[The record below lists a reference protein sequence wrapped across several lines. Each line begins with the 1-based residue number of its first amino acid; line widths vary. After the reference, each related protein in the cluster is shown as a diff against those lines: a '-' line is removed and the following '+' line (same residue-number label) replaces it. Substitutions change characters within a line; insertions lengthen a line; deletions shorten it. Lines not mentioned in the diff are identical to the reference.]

1 MTSDRFSYILHRLL
15 GALFVIFSV
24 STLVFLVVRW
34 VPGDPVDSILGENA
48 AELNKQVL
56 AECLHL
62 NDSLLR
68 QYLYFLGDI
77 ANGTLGT
84 FCDNPDVTVRDRI
97 VEVLPYTVELAL
109 ASMLLALLIAI
120 PLGVLAALRQG
131 SWLDLTALTVALL
144 GVSIP
149 NFWLGPM
156 LLLAFSITLRMFPD
170 PGAGVTGLHALVLPA
185 ITLGTALAAKL
196 ARMTRS
202 SMLEVLSADYI
213 RTARAKGLPER
224 QVIWKH
230 ALRNALVPV
239 VTVVGLQVGALLS
252 GAIIV
257 EKVFGRP
264 GLGTLLLDAI
274 SQRNYM
280 LVQGCVLVIAF
291 TYVLVNLLT
300 DLAYMAVDPRI
311 SLERKRG

>member
-1 MTSDRFSYILHRLL
+1 MSSDRTAYIIRRIA
-15 GALFVIFSV
+15 GAFFVVFSV
-24 STLVFLVVRW
+24 STLVFFVVRW

-48 AELNKQVL
+48 AEVNKQVL
-56 AECLHL
+56 TECLHL
-62 NDSLLR
+62 DESLIS
-68 QYLYFLGDI
+68 QYLFYLKDI
-77 ANGTLGT
+77 GNGTFGT
-84 FCDNPDVTVRDRI
+84 FCDNPDVSVRDRI
-97 VEVLPYTVELAL
+97 SEVLPYTVELTL
-109 ASMLLALLIAI
+109 VSILIGLLLAI
-120 PLGVLAALRQG
+120 PLGVLAALRQAT
-131 SWLDLTALTVALL
+131 WLDFTALLVALL

-156 LLLAFSITLRMFPD
+156 LLLAFSIALKVFPD
-170 PGAGVTGLHALVLPA
+170 PGAGVTGMTALVLPA

-196 ARMTRS
+196 TRMTRA

-213 RTARAKGLPER
+213 RTARAKGLRER
-224 QVIWKH
+224 VVVMKH

-257 EKVFGRP
+257 EKVFARP

-274 SQRNYM
+274 AQRNYM

-291 TYVLVNLLT
+291 CYVFVNLIT

-311 SLERKRG
+311 SLEKKGS